1 VSPCR
6 CTKGRILVVDD
17 EYLIRWS
24 LQQNLVEHGYE
35 VILAASAEEGLA
47 LMDREEPNL
56 VLLDIQLPGMSGME
70 LLLSIKETRP
80 DCAVVMITATSDLS
94 VAVQA
99 MKDGA
104 FDYLPKPFNLDEV
117 RLVVDKALNTR
128 RLMNEVSRLKE
139 KESSQYGF
147 DSIVFKSSVMEKIV
161 EVARKIATSDATTV
175 LLTGESG
182 TGKDLLAL
190 AIHYESTRRDMPFMP
205 VNCTAL
211 PRELLESELMGHE
224 KGAFTDAKALK
235 KGQFELTDGGTLF
248 LDEIGDMDLALQAK
262 ILRFLESRT
271 FKRVG
276 GTRDIMVDVRI
287 IAATN
292 KNLEDQIKA
301 QLFREDLFYRL
312 NVIPIDISPLRE
324 RTEDVIPLAEHFLS
338 EFNRD
343 LGKDVGEISK
353 DAVNAMESYSWPGNV
368 RELKNVIER
377 AMILSSKDY
386 LGIEDLSLRDI
397 EPAPTDLPGQMDSLN
412 LDEMEGVLIEK
423 ALDRSRGNQS
433 AAARLLGITR
443 DTLRY
448 RMKKHGL
455 L

>member
-1 VSPCR
+1 MVM
-6 CTKGRILVVDD
+6 TNKGRILVVDD

-35 VILAASAEEGLA
+35 IFLAASAEEGLA
-47 LMDREEPNL
+47 IMEREEPGL
-56 VLLDIQLPGMSGME
+56 VLLDIQLPGMSGMD
-70 LLLSIKETRP
+70 LLRGIKETKP

-117 RLVVDKALNTR
+117 RLTVDKALENK
-128 RLMNEVSRLKE
+128 RLKDEVVRLKE
-139 KESSQYGF
+139 KESSRYGF
-147 DSIVFKSSVMEKIV
+147 HNIIYRSRAMKDVV
-161 EVARKIATSDATTV
+161 EVARKIAGSDATTV

-182 TGKDLLAL
+182 TGKDLVAQ
-190 AIHYESTRRDMPFMP
+190 AIHFESARQAMPFMP

-224 KGAFTDAKALK
+224 KGAFTDAKSLK

-262 ILRFLESRT
+262 ILRFMESRT

-276 GTRDIMVDVRI
+276 GTRDITVDVRI

-292 KNLEDQIKA
+292 RDLEEKIREQT
-301 QLFREDLFYRL
+301 FREDLFYRL
-312 NVIPIDISPLRE
+312 NVIPITIPPLRE
-324 RTEDVIPLAEHFLS
+324 RKDDVAPLAQYFLA

-343 LGKDVGEISK
+343 LGKNVEKFSD
-353 DAVNAMESYSWPGNV
+353 DAVAAMRSYMWPGNV
-368 RELKNVIER
+368 REVKNVIER
-377 AMILSSKDY
+377 AMILSSREY
-386 LGIEDLSLRDI
+386 IGVEDLSLKEI
-397 EPAPTDLPGQMDSLN
+397 EAVPADRGDPVDTLN
-412 LDEMEGVLIEK
+412 LDEMERILIERS
-423 ALDRSRGNQS
+423 LGQSRGNQS
-433 AAARLLGITR
+433 RAARLLGISR

>member
-1 VSPCR
+1 MAS
-6 CTKGRILVVDD
+6 KGRILVVDD

-35 VILAASAEEGLA
+35 VLLAASAEEGLV

-56 VLLDIQLPGMSGME
+56 VLLDIQLPGMSGMD

-80 DCAVVMITATSDLS
+80 GCAVVMITATSDLS

-117 RLVVDKALNTR
+117 RLTVDKVLENK
-128 RLMNEVSRLKE
+128 RLKDEVVRLKE
-139 KESSQYGF
+139 KESSQY
-147 DSIVFKSSVMEKIV
+147 VFHNIIHESRAMAEVV
-161 EVARKIATSDATTV
+161 EVARKIAASDATTV

-182 TGKDLLAL
+182 TGKDLIAQ
-190 AIHYESTRRDMPFMP
+190 AIHYESARQAMPFMP

-224 KGAFTDAKALK
+224 KGAFTDAKSLK

-262 ILRFLESRT
+262 ILRFMESRT

-276 GTRDIMVDVRI
+276 GTRDITVDVRI

-292 KNLEDQIKA
+292 RDLEEKIRERT
-301 QLFREDLFYRL
+301 FREDLFYRL
-312 NVIPIDISPLRE
+312 NVIPITIPPLRD
-324 RTEDVIPLAEHFLS
+324 RSADVAPLAEYFLA

-343 LGKDVGEISK
+343 LGKNVMNFSDG
-353 DAVNAMESYSWPGNV
+353 AVAAMESYSWPGNV

-377 AMILSSKDY
+377 AMILSSKDRI
-386 LGIEDLSLRDI
+386 GVEDLSLR
-397 EPAPTDLPGQMDSLN
+397 EMKRVPVDLKGSIDTLN
-412 LDEMEGVLIEK
+412 LDDMERVLIEK
-423 ALDRSRGNQS
+423 ALAQSSSNQS
-433 AAARLLGITR
+433 RAARLLGISR